1 MKKKKHKFYKYINQ
15 SIQNCKNKIVQTR
28 FDTNHELEKSLLKE
42 KIEKVVRFMK
52 DDLVEEIMTQLAAW
66 RPKSYLKDDNHKNK
80 RIKRH
85 KKVS

>member
-1 MKKKKHKFYKYINQ
+1 
-15 SIQNCKNKIVQTR
+15 
-28 FDTNHELEKSLLKE
+28 
-42 KIEKVVRFMK
+42 MK
-52 DDLVEEIMTQLAAW
+52 DDLVEEIMTQLGAW